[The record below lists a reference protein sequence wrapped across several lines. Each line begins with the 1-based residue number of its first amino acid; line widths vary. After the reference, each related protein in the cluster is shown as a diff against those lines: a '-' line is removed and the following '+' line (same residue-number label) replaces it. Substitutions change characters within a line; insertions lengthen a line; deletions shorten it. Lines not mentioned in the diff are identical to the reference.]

1 MTIKKYL
8 FTILLFS
15 IFFAYVSSNEFN
27 YNEFKVKPF
36 PKKIKYIIVSFFMS
50 LEKCTYKLLFYL
62 RLRNFSDPYD
72 FFIFFIAGAIF
83 RLLIVILKKLYKSM
97 FNIKDSYVYN
107 QPDNTENLYIINKK
121 LDELSKNIN
130 NNLNI
135 NNEDENNINNNGN
148 EKDKLSENDLL
159 KLKQINEKNK
169 TVNNKLAQIENYMK
183 DIEDNYNKEKNNNE
197 KILKTIEEAQ
207 TFIKD
212 SLVGKS
218 KEEE

>member
-8 FTILLFS
+8 FSLLLFS
-15 IFFAYVSSNEFN
+15 IFFTYVSSNEFN
-27 YNEFKVKPF
+27 YNEFKDKPF

-50 LEKCTYKLLFYL
+50 LEKYTYKFLFYL
-62 RLRNFSDPYD
+62 RLHKFSEPYD
-72 FFIFFIAGAIF
+72 FFIFFIAGAVF

-107 QPDNTENLYIINKK
+107 EPDNTENLYIINKK
-121 LDELSKNIN
+121 LDELSKNVN
-130 NNLNI
+130 NNLGL
-135 NNEDENNINNNGN
+135 NNENENNIKN
-148 EKDKLSENDLL
+148 EDDELNENDLM
-159 KLKQINEKNK
+159 KLKQINERNK
-169 TVNNKLAQIENYMK
+169 TANNKLAQFENIMK
-183 DIEDNYNKEKNNNE
+183 DIEENYNKEKNNNE

>member
-8 FTILLFS
+8 FSLLLFS
-15 IFFAYVSSNEFN
+15 IFFTYVSSNEFN
-27 YNEFKVKPF
+27 YNEFKDKPF

-50 LEKCTYKLLFYL
+50 LEKYTYKFLFYL
-62 RLRNFSDPYD
+62 RLHKFSEPYD

-83 RLLIVILKKLYKSM
+83 RLLVVILKKLYKSM

-107 QPDNTENLYIINKK
+107 EPDNTENLYIINKK
-121 LDELSKNIN
+121 LDELSKNVN
-130 NNLNI
+130 NNLGL
-135 NNEDENNINNNGN
+135 NNENENNIKN
-148 EKDKLSENDLL
+148 ENDELSENDLM
-159 KLKQINEKNK
+159 KLKQINERNK
-169 TVNNKLAQIENYMK
+169 TANNKLAQFENIMK
-183 DIEDNYNKEKNNNE
+183 DIEENYNKEKNNNE

>member
-8 FTILLFS
+8 FSLLLFS
-15 IFFAYVSSNEFN
+15 IFFTYVSSNEFN
-27 YNEFKVKPF
+27 YNEFKDKPF

-50 LEKCTYKLLFYL
+50 LEKFTYKFLFYL
-62 RLRNFSDPYD
+62 RLHKFSEPYD

-83 RLLIVILKKLYKSM
+83 RLLVVILKKLYKSM

-107 QPDNTENLYIINKK
+107 EPDNTENLYIINKK
-121 LDELSKNIN
+121 LDELSKNVN
-130 NNLNI
+130 NNLGL
-135 NNEDENNINNNGN
+135 NNENENNIKN
-148 EKDKLSENDLL
+148 ENDELSENDLM
-159 KLKQINEKNK
+159 KLKQINERNK
-169 TVNNKLAQIENYMK
+169 TANNKLAQFENIMK
-183 DIEDNYNKEKNNNE
+183 DIEENYNKEKNNNE

>member
-8 FTILLFS
+8 FSLLLFS
-15 IFFAYVSSNEFN
+15 IFFTYVSSNEFN

-36 PKKIKYIIVSFFMS
+36 PKKLKYIIVSFFMI
-50 LEKCTYKLLFYL
+50 LEKYTYKFLLVL
-62 RLRNFSDPYD
+62 RLYNFSDPYD
-72 FFIFFIAGAIF
+72 FFIFFIAGGIF
-83 RLLIVILKKLYKSM
+83 RLLVVILKKIYKLM

-107 QPDNTENLYIINKK
+107 EPDNTENLYIINKK
-121 LDELSKNIN
+121 LDELSKNVN
-130 NNLNI
+130 NNLNQ
-135 NNEDENNINNNGN
+135 NNGGENNINENN
-148 EKDKLSENDLL
+148 ELSENDLL
-159 KLKQINEKNK
+159 KLKQINERNK

-183 DIEDNYNKEKNNNE
+183 DIEENYSKEKNNNE

>member
-8 FTILLFS
+8 FSLLLFS
-15 IFFAYVSSNEFN
+15 IFFTYVSSNEFN
-27 YNEFKVKPF
+27 YNEFKDKPF
-36 PKKIKYIIVSFFMS
+36 PKKIKYIIVSFFMC
-50 LEKCTYKLLFYL
+50 LEKFTYKFLFYL
-62 RLRNFSDPYD
+62 RLHKFSEPYD

-83 RLLIVILKKLYKSM
+83 RLLVVILKKLYKSM

-107 QPDNTENLYIINKK
+107 EPDNTENLYIINKK
-121 LDELSKNIN
+121 LDELSKNVN
-130 NNLNI
+130 NNLGL
-135 NNEDENNINNNGN
+135 NNENENNIKN
-148 EKDKLSENDLL
+148 ENDELSENDLM
-159 KLKQINEKNK
+159 KLKQINERNK
-169 TVNNKLAQIENYMK
+169 TANNKLAQFENIMK
-183 DIEDNYNKEKNNNE
+183 DIEENYNKEKNNNE

>member
-8 FTILLFS
+8 FSILLFS
-15 IFFAYVSSNEFN
+15 IVFTYVSSNEFN
-27 YNEFKVKPF
+27 YNEFKDKPF

-50 LEKCTYKLLFYL
+50 LEKFTYKFLFYL
-62 RLRNFSDPYD
+62 RLHKFSEPYD

-83 RLLIVILKKLYKSM
+83 RLLVVILKKLYKSM

-107 QPDNTENLYIINKK
+107 EPDNTENLYIINKK
-121 LDELSKNIN
+121 LDELSKNVN
-130 NNLNI
+130 NNLGL
-135 NNEDENNINNNGN
+135 NNENENNIKN
-148 EKDKLSENDLL
+148 ENDELSENDLM
-159 KLKQINEKNK
+159 KLKQINERNK
-169 TVNNKLAQIENYMK
+169 TVNNKLTQFENIMK
-183 DIEDNYNKEKNNNE
+183 DIEENYNKEKNNNE

>member
-8 FTILLFS
+8 FSILLFS
-15 IFFAYVSSNEFN
+15 IFFTYVSSNEFK
-27 YNEFKVKPF
+27 YNEFKDKPF

-50 LEKCTYKLLFYL
+50 LEKYTYKFLFYL
-62 RLRNFSDPYD
+62 RLHKFSEPYD

-83 RLLIVILKKLYKSM
+83 RLLVVIMKKLYKSM

-107 QPDNTENLYIINKK
+107 EPDNTENLYIINKK
-121 LDELSKNIN
+121 LDELSKNVN
-130 NNLNI
+130 NNLGL
-135 NNEDENNINNNGN
+135 NNENENNIKN
-148 EKDKLSENDLL
+148 ENDELSENDLM
-159 KLKQINEKNK
+159 KLKQINERNK
-169 TVNNKLAQIENYMK
+169 TVNNKLTQFENIMK
-183 DIEDNYNKEKNNNE
+183 DIEENYNKEKNNNE

>member
-8 FTILLFS
+8 FSILLFS
-15 IFFAYVSSNEFN
+15 IVFTYVSSNEFN
-27 YNEFKVKPF
+27 YNEFKDKPF

-50 LEKCTYKLLFYL
+50 LEKFTYKFLFYL
-62 RLRNFSDPYD
+62 RLHKFSEPYD

-83 RLLIVILKKLYKSM
+83 RLLVVILKKLYKSM

-107 QPDNTENLYIINKK
+107 EPDNTENLYIINKK
-121 LDELSKNIN
+121 LDELSKNVN
-130 NNLNI
+130 NNLGL
-135 NNEDENNINNNGN
+135 NNENENNIKN
-148 EKDKLSENDLL
+148 ENDELSENDLM
-159 KLKQINEKNK
+159 KLKQINERNK
-169 TVNNKLAQIENYMK
+169 TANNKLAQFENIMK
-183 DIEDNYNKEKNNNE
+183 DIEENYNKEKNNNE

>member
-8 FTILLFS
+8 FSLLLFS
-15 IFFAYVSSNEFN
+15 IFFTYVSSNELN
-27 YNEFKVKPF
+27 YNEFKDKPF

-50 LEKCTYKLLFYL
+50 LEKYTYKFLFYL
-62 RLRNFSDPYD
+62 RLHKFSEPYD

-83 RLLIVILKKLYKSM
+83 RLLVVILKKLYKSM

-107 QPDNTENLYIINKK
+107 EPDNTENLYIINKK

-130 NNLNI
+130 NNLGL
-135 NNEDENNINNNGN
+135 NNENENNIKN
-148 EKDKLSENDLL
+148 ENENDELSENDLM
-159 KLKQINEKNK
+159 KLKQINERNK
-169 TVNNKLAQIENYMK
+169 TANNKLAQFENIMK
-183 DIEDNYNKEKNNNE
+183 DIEENYNKEKNNNE

>member
-8 FTILLFS
+8 FSLLLFS
-15 IFFAYVSSNEFN
+15 IFFIYVSSNEFN
-27 YNEFKVKPF
+27 YNEFKDKPF

-50 LEKCTYKLLFYL
+50 LEKFTYKFLFYL
-62 RLRNFSDPYD
+62 RLHKFSEPYD

-83 RLLIVILKKLYKSM
+83 RLLVVILKKLYKSM

-107 QPDNTENLYIINKK
+107 EPDNTENLYIINKK
-121 LDELSKNIN
+121 LDELSKNVN
-130 NNLNI
+130 NNLGL
-135 NNEDENNINNNGN
+135 NNENENNIKN
-148 EKDKLSENDLL
+148 EDDELSENDLM
-159 KLKQINEKNK
+159 KLKQINERNK
-169 TVNNKLAQIENYMK
+169 TVNNKLTQFENIMK
-183 DIEDNYNKEKNNNE
+183 DIEENYNKEKNNNE

>member
-1 MTIKKYL
+1 M
-8 FTILLFS
+8 
-15 IFFAYVSSNEFN
+15 
-27 YNEFKVKPF
+27 
-36 PKKIKYIIVSFFMS
+36 
-50 LEKCTYKLLFYL
+50 
-62 RLRNFSDPYD
+62 RNFSDPYD

-83 RLLIVILKKLYKSM
+83 RLLVVIFKKIYKSI

-107 QPDNTENLYIINKK
+107 EPDNTENLYIINKK
-121 LDELSKNIN
+121 LDELSKSVN
-130 NNLNI
+130 NNLNL
-135 NNEDENNINNNGN
+135 NNEDENNINNNIN
-148 EKDKLSENDLL
+148 ENDELSENDLL

-183 DIEDNYNKEKNNNE
+183 DIEENYNKEKNNNE

-207 TFIKD
+207 TFIKE

>member
-8 FTILLFS
+8 FSILLFS
-15 IFFAYVSSNEFN
+15 IFFTYVSSNEFK
-27 YNEFKVKPF
+27 YNEFKDKPF

-50 LEKCTYKLLFYL
+50 LEKFTYKFLFYL
-62 RLRNFSDPYD
+62 RLHKFSEPYD
-72 FFIFFIAGAIF
+72 FFIFFIAGAVF

-107 QPDNTENLYIINKK
+107 EPDNTENLYIINKK
-121 LDELSKNIN
+121 LDELSKNVN
-130 NNLNI
+130 NNLGL
-135 NNEDENNINNNGN
+135 NNENENNIKN
-148 EKDKLSENDLL
+148 ENDELSENDLM
-159 KLKQINEKNK
+159 KLKQINERNK
-169 TVNNKLAQIENYMK
+169 TVNNKLTQFENIMK
-183 DIEDNYNKEKNNNE
+183 DIEENYNKEKNNNE

>member
-8 FTILLFS
+8 FSILLFS
-15 IFFAYVSSNEFN
+15 IFFTYVSSNEFN

-36 PKKIKYIIVSFFMS
+36 PKKIKYVILSFFMS
-50 LEKCTYKLLFYL
+50 LEKYTYKFLLVL
-62 RLRNFSDPYD
+62 RLYNYSDPYD
-72 FFIFFIAGAIF
+72 FFIFFIAGGIF
-83 RLLIVILKKLYKSM
+83 RLLVVILKKIYKSM

-107 QPDNTENLYIINKK
+107 EPDNTESLYIINKK
-121 LDELSKNIN
+121 LDELSKIAN
-130 NNLNI
+130 NNLNQ
-135 NNEDENNINNNGN
+135 NNGGENNINNNGN
-148 EKDKLSENDLL
+148 ENNELSENDLL
-159 KLKQINEKNK
+159 KLKQINERNK
-169 TVNNKLAQIENYMK
+169 TVNNKLAQIENCMK
-183 DIEDNYNKEKNNNE
+183 DIEDNYNKEKINNE

>member
-8 FTILLFS
+8 FSLLLFS
-15 IFFAYVSSNEFN
+15 IFFTYVSSNEFN
-27 YNEFKVKPF
+27 YNEFKDKPF

-50 LEKCTYKLLFYL
+50 LEKYTYKFLFYL
-62 RLRNFSDPYD
+62 RLHKFSEPYD

-83 RLLIVILKKLYKSM
+83 RLLVVILKKLYKSM

-107 QPDNTENLYIINKK
+107 EPDNTENLYIINKK
-121 LDELSKNIN
+121 LDELSKNVN
-130 NNLNI
+130 NNLGL
-135 NNEDENNINNNGN
+135 NNENENNIKN
-148 EKDKLSENDLL
+148 EDDELSENDLM
-159 KLKQINEKNK
+159 KLKQINERNK
-169 TVNNKLAQIENYMK
+169 TANNKLAQFENIMK
-183 DIEDNYNKEKNNNE
+183 DIEENYNKEKNNNE